1 MIAVASVK
9 SDFCFKKNYARNI
22 IYIMSMSTS
31 CTEKKTSQRDSFLTH
46 VRLKEKEFDNSVTVV
61 LEIISAANKSVQ
73 HPMIMRY

>member
-1 MIAVASVK
+1 
-9 SDFCFKKNYARNI
+9 
-22 IYIMSMSTS
+22 MSMSTS